1 MVNDTG
7 SDDVHPLDVTE
18 GRLQVVEIYQDLT
31 QKLSVF
37 SAFESRVVRACAR
50 NILLDLFEG
59 LDFFC

>member
-1 MVNDTG
+1 VVNDTG

-37 SAFESRVVRACAR
+37 NTFEGRMVRTCAR

-59 LDFFC
+59 LDF